1 MNTKKKIKKERNK
14 CSHCLKKIKLIDEFK
29 CNCENIYC
37 LKCRYPHIHNCKLK
51 KDNKKKIEKDNPK
64 IKPMKINKI

>member
-1 MNTKKKIKKERNK
+1 MNRKKIKKKRKK

-37 LKCRYPHIHNCKLK
+37 LKCRYQHVHNCKFK
-51 KDNKKKIEKDNPK
+51 NNNKKKIEESNPQ
-64 IKPMKINKI
+64 IVPMKIDKI